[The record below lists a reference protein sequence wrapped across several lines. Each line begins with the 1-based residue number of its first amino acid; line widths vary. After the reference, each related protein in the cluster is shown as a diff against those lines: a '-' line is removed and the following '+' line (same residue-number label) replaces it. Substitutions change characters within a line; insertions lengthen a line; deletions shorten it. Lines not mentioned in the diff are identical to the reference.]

1 MVAKGGDS
9 LKVAL
14 NEGRKEVSK
23 ELREKKKALLSSA
36 EVIVFVFAALLE
48 VS

>member
-9 LKVAL
+9 LKAAL

-36 EVIVFVFAALLE
+36 EVIFVVLSL
-48 VS
+48 SLP